1 MFDSCGPAYG
11 FYKNL
16 CYLSDTVYFHVCS
29 TGAVPEISKLTPE
42 KAAAL
47 FVAGYNGD
55 KFQPAYQ
62 AGPVSVDPV
71 ELGKE
76 LTALVRIISFE
87 SQMRLTGVSRQII
100 ARKSV
105 QQVKSC

>member
-1 MFDSCGPAYG
+1 MGLLMVFIKICAIKVIQCY
-11 FYKNL
+11 FY
-16 CYLSDTVYFHVCS
+16 VCS

-71 ELGKE
+71 ELAKE
-76 LTALVRIISFE
+76 LTALV
-87 SQMRLTGVSRQII
+87 
-100 ARKSV
+100 
-105 QQVKSC
+105 